1 MPRRTQKRQP
11 GVPGPRSASCER
23 VDLRSPG
30 RRLVRG
36 PALTAVLAAV
46 DLTAIGGAGHQ
57 PRPVLVEG
65 EGEHGVRRLD
75 AHVDLGPSVA
85 AVAAGQQDAS
95 VALEIAARRDKYFAR
110 ITRDLANVAAVDL
123 ALFIH
128 RFQRDVAP
136 VVAPV
141 IAAEHSGAA
150 DAEHG
155 TGPPAAGQ
163 DGVHIDRVV
172 VEILAVAEVFPVL
185 AAVGGAEGPANF
197 DGGVQVVWFAH
208 ARVHFQHALRRV
220 GARRRGDVGKAH
232 ADGQAEPALAGI
244 VAAVDLAVLIAG
256 EDDVGIVGVEQ
267 ERPYWEA
274 VVLDVDLL
282 PMLAVVVAA
291 IGARLGAGEDDFRVQ
306 RVHGEGAHGGCVWKA
321 TGQRL
326 PFVCAVGQAIQ
337 AGLHNPT
344 AAGFSGE
351 AQVDVGMLGVC
362 SAGWHGV
369 VLPL

>member
-85 AVAAGQQDAS
+85 AVA
-95 VALEIAARRDKYFAR
+95 LEIAARRDKYFAR
-110 ITRDLANVAAVDL
+110 IARDLANVAAVDL

-155 TGPPAAGQ
+155 TGPPAA
-163 DGVHIDRVV
+163 R
-172 VEILAVAEVFPVL
+172 
-185 AAVGGAEGPANF
+185 
-197 DGGVQVVWFAH
+197 
-208 ARVHFQHALRRV
+208 
-220 GARRRGDVGKAH
+220 
-232 ADGQAEPALAGI
+232 
-244 VAAVDLAVLIAG
+244 
-256 EDDVGIVGVEQ
+256 
-267 ERPYWEA
+267 
-274 VVLDVDLL
+274 
-282 PMLAVVVAA
+282 
-291 IGARLGAGEDDFRVQ
+291 
-306 RVHGEGAHGGCVWKA
+306 
-321 TGQRL
+321 
-326 PFVCAVGQAIQ
+326 
-337 AGLHNPT
+337 
-344 AAGFSGE
+344 
-351 AQVDVGMLGVC
+351 
-362 SAGWHGV
+362 
-369 VLPL
+369 